1 MSRQEKYDNIL
12 RMFTPTN
19 YPNVTVVTM
28 KNGEKFYG
36 YFDLGGF
43 PNDRAVADA
52 HKIYFVPTDN
62 AREFQQYFEREQ
74 KKNAN
79 LCTLLDVDE
88 IQSIVY
94 QTPHGEIEKEFNF
107 N

>member
-1 MSRQEKYDNIL
+1 
-12 RMFTPTN
+12 
-19 YPNVTVVTM
+19 
-28 KNGEKFYG
+28 
-36 YFDLGGF
+36 
-43 PNDRAVADA
+43 
-52 HKIYFVPTDN
+52 VPTDN